1 MLSWEE
7 WIFVGIMGAVPIGGA
22 IFHLWVMF
30 LGHGKKTPPDAK
42 D

>member
-7 WIFVGIMGAVPIGGA
+7 WIFVGIMAAVPIGGA
-22 IFHLWVMF
+22 IF
-30 LGHGKKTPPDAK
+30 LGHGKETPPDAK